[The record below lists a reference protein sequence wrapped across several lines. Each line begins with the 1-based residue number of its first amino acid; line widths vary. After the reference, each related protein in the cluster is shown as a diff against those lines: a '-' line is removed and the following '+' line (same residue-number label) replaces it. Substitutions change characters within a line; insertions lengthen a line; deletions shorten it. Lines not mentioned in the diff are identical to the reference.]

1 MKDKKNICIIEDKYI
16 VWNQN
21 LVDNNRNPIYD
32 MLDCREISSKNSTGR
47 GCTQKCLLHKASF

>member
-21 LVDNNRNPIYD
+21 LVDNNRNPIP
-32 MLDCREISSKNSTGR
+32 KNIVFY
-47 GCTQKCLLHKASF
+47 QL